1 MSFGYQVLG
10 FGAFPNRDTGY
21 QVRHAL
27 VFDGTNDYLNKTFS
41 TSGTNRKKFTF
52 SCWFK
57 LGALGATGTLFSC
70 DDTSSDKEFMFW
82 VQSDATIRIANY
94 EGGTNVL
101 NLITTPLFRDP
112 TAWYNLVFEADTTP
126 STPNSSSIKLWI
138 NGVQVTSFSTETY
151 PSQNF
156 DFALGNSFDH
166 EVGRYALSDNNLW
179 NGSIAE
185 MVFIDGTDYTSTN
198 FGEFDAA
205 TGVWVPIDPSGLDFG
220 TNGFHLKFDDPNNL
234 GRDAS
239 VDSVTTTPSATFEA
253 QYVSTANSTAYTFS
267 SSDLGTAASNRSIVV
282 GVGGGQATS
291 GNRTCNSVVIN
302 GVTATKATE
311 QLSFS
316 GDNTSIFFAAVP
328 SDATGDIVVTF
339 SSGMV
344 RAGIGVWSVTDL
356 GNLLDTGG
364 SKDVDGANL
373 GLGIQMNGSKDSIAF
388 YHVYDEGA
396 ASAFAFKGNGVTERY
411 ETLSGAFEGDGGQT
425 GADATFSAGGRKTVT
440 CVLSG
445 DGNDGAM
452 SGAVFGKANE
462 NQFEA
467 NSLGPDSVSVDSCT
481 DDSTANVADQVKR
494 GVSLNTFHPGT
505 NTNLTF
511 SEHNMT
517 AVMST
522 AAYGTYYANTP
533 IPSTGKYYA
542 EVRVE
547 GGTADISSTAN
558 WDGSVGILRKAG
570 VGQSGAGG
578 SYADDSPTGE
588 KYHWLYGDAN
598 TTASGSKYHGGTTAL
613 KPNSSLEDHS
623 ILKIAVDMDNNK
635 IWWGVDAGWMGNAD
649 GDNDGDP
656 TEGETGS
663 GTPSV
668 GTAAFG
674 PASKPIHGVGLDSDR
689 ITASS
694 VTFSGTNLSSTNASN
709 TIDNSSATQGLR
721 VDGTGG
727 VLTFDLGSAQTVKGV
742 GMFLDNGGGNNQ
754 ACTWSVAH
762 SDNNTDFT
770 DTNVDVEFLD
780 NGEDSDDEQFMPI
793 PGSNG
798 SHRYWRLTVDSRN
811 GTETATSGR
820 IYGINFY
827 TNVNRNMYFGGNAYT
842 DPHRWIFD
850 ANEFVH
856 TIPSGYS
863 AVPGTVATK
872 QGNFCTWS
880 PLMSGPNAVTYK
892 NGNRTVTTGAALA
905 TCGTMAVSTGKWI
918 VEMQLGAFTSDLW
931 LGIWSMETDLSGNG
945 GNDSFEPW
953 NTNQDP
959 AADHGTWCIK
969 PSTGYLIDGD
979 GQGDPGTN
987 ASLENYYVGDT
998 IAFCIDMDNATGSN
1012 KMWIAKNGMWQG
1024 SGNPDSGTGA
1034 QFTNLPDRATWMFGT
1049 RGSGATEV
1057 TMISNKTLFDYTY
1070 TNADNFLDMA
1080 TYNFG
1085 APTVTKP
1092 SDFFKTIIYQ
1102 GTGAEL
1108 STGDTDV
1115 EALDFQPDFV
1125 WIKNRDTTDAHM
1137 LYDSVREAT
1146 KDLHPSTADQE
1157 STTAQT
1163 LKSFDANGFTLGTD
1177 VQVNTNTENYVA
1189 WCLKAGGAPT
1199 TDNDN
1204 TSGAMDD
1211 GSVFKGGV
1219 VQSSYTPSGSPS
1231 NYPKKMSI
1239 ASHGGFSI
1247 IEYTGTGANATVPHG
1262 LDRTP
1267 DHIMLKPL
1275 TQDHS
1280 WAGYHSA
1287 MGTGSGNDKVNRWD
1301 GTTIGDQLGT
1311 AWQNDPFQTEHVITF
1326 GNQTGQNQDTVPH
1339 IMYCWAKTPGL
1350 IGIGSYGG
1358 NGDDN
1363 GPNVIIDDGA
1373 FGFRPA
1379 FVYTKRI
1386 GHNSGD
1392 WWITDSTRT
1401 TFNTMSKAIYID
1413 NQAEEDANDN
1423 RIDFTANG
1431 FKLRD
1436 DSARRNAGGTS
1447 GVNIYMYLAFAEEP
1461 FQGVTGVDIAQ
1472 ARAG

>member
-27 VFDGTNDYLNKTFS
+27 VFDGSSSHLDLPSPGTESDNK
-41 TSGTNRKKFTF
+41 K
-52 SCWFK
+52 
-57 LGALGATGTLFSC
+57 GTLSFWCKRDKLAGNTHRIISHGTGAGSADNTWFDVRFEN
-70 DDTSSDKEFMFW
+70 DDKMHINTYSSARL
-82 VQSDATIRIANY
+82 V
-94 EGGTNVL
+94 
-101 NLITTPLFRDP
+101 TTQVFRDT
-112 TAWYNLVFEADTTP
+112 TAWYHIVVRLDTTE
-126 STPNSSSIKLWI
+126 STANDRLRIYV
-138 NGVQVTSFSTETY
+138 NGSQVTAFDTRNNFSEDDTTAFSGNGNPLRIGDWAGSHFFQGYLAEFIQCDGQ
-151 PSQNF
+151 S
-156 DFALGNSFDH
+156 LGPDS
-166 EVGRYALSDNNLW
+166 
-179 NGSIAE
+179 
-185 MVFIDGTDYTSTN
+185 

-205 TGVWVPIDPSGLDFG
+205 TGVWVPIDPSGLTFG
-220 TNGFHLKFDDPNNL
+220 NNGFHLKFDDPNNV

-239 VDSVTTTPSATFEA
+239 VDTGTAPSATFEA
-253 QYVSTANSTAYTFS
+253 QYVSAANSTAYTFS
-267 SSDLGTAASNRSIVV
+267 SCDLGTAASNRSIVV
-282 GVGGGQATS
+282 GVGGGQSSS
-291 GNRTCNSVVIN
+291 GNRTVSSVTIN

-328 SDATGDIVVTF
+328 SGSTGDIVVTF
-339 SSGMV
+339 SSSMV

-373 GLGIQMNGSKDSIAF
+373 GLGIQMNGSAGAIAF

-411 ETLSGAFEGDGGQT
+411 ETLSGAFEGDGGQS

-462 NQFEA
+462 NQFEET
-467 NSLGPDSVSVDSCT
+467 NFGPDCVSVDSCT
-481 DDSTANVADQVKR
+481 DDSTANVAAQVKR
-494 GVSLNTFHPGT
+494 GVSLNKFHPGT
-505 NTNLTF
+505 NSNLTF

-522 AAYGTYYANTP
+522 AAYGTYYANTE

-542 EVRVE
+542 EIRVE

-570 VGQSGAGG
+570 VGQSGKGG

-588 KYHWLYGDAN
+588 KWHWLYGDAN

-689 ITASS
+689 ITATS
-694 VTFSGTNLSSTNASN
+694 VAFSGTNLSSTNAAN
-709 TIDNSSATQGLR
+709 TIDNSSGTAGFR

-727 VLTFDLGSAQTVKGV
+727 ILSFDLGSAQTVKGV
-742 GMFLDNGGGNNQ
+742 GMFLDNDGGNNQ

-770 DTNVDVEFLD
+770 DTNVNVEFLD
-780 NGEDSDDEQFMPI
+780 NSEDSDDEQFMPI

-798 SHRYWRLTVDSRN
+798 SHRYWKLTVDSRN
-811 GTETATSGR
+811 GTETATSGK

-856 TIPSGYS
+856 TLPSGYS
-863 AVPGTVATK
+863 AVPGKVATAV
-872 QGNFCTWS
+872 GNYCTWN

-892 NGNRTVTTGAALA
+892 NGGRTITTGAALA

-918 VEMQLGAFTSDLW
+918 VEMQLGAFDSGLW
-931 LGIWSMETDLSGNG
+931 LGIWSMETDLSGNS

-969 PSTGYLIDGD
+969 PSTGYLVDGD

-1049 RGSGATEV
+1049 RGSTATEV
-1057 TMISNKTLFDYTY
+1057 TMISNKSLFDYTY
-1070 TNADNFLDMA
+1070 TNADNFLEMA

-1085 APTVTKP
+1085 APTITKP
-1092 SDFFKTIIYQ
+1092 SEFFKALIYE
-1102 GTGAEL
+1102 GTGSEL
-1108 STGDTDV
+1108 AISSL
-1115 EALDFQPDFV
+1115 EFKPDFV

-1146 KDLHPSTADQE
+1146 KDLHPSLHHQE

-1163 LKSFDANGFTLGTD
+1163 LKSFDTAGFTLGTD

-1267 DHIMLKPL
+1267 DHFMLKPL

-1280 WAGYHSA
+1280 WGGYHSA

-1301 GTTIGDQLGT
+1301 TTTIGDQIGT
-1311 AWQNDPFQTEHVITF
+1311 AWQNNPFATEHVITF
-1326 GNQTGQNQDTVPH
+1326 GNQTGQNENNIPH
-1339 IMYCWAKTPGL
+1339 IMYVWAKTPGL
-1350 IGIGSYGG
+1350 IGIGSYTA
-1358 NGDDN
+1358 NTSDD
-1363 GPNVIIDDGA
+1363 GPMVVVDDGA
-1373 FGFRPA
+1373 SGFRPA

-1386 GHNSGD
+1386 DANNGD
-1392 WWITDSTRT
+1392 WWITDSVRT
-1401 TFNTMSKAIYID
+1401 TFNPMSKAIYID
-1413 NQAEEDANDN
+1413 NQAEEDAGDN
-1423 RIDFTANG
+1423 RIDFLANG

-1436 DSARRNAGGTS
+1436 DSARRNTVSTGI
-1447 GVNIYMYLAFAEEP
+1447 NNFMYLAFADNP
-1461 FQGVTGVDIAQ
+1461 FGGADIAQ
-1472 ARAG
+1472 AKAR